1 MCLFIIKYAPE
12 KTVGKV
18 SMNKGRVKYRS
29 DNHGLTLIELIVT
42 IGIIGIFIGVVSTF
56 LSTTSNTYRGTSNN
70 SKVQM
75 ETQETFDKLE
85 DVIINANRNLA
96 YGTSSGQI
104 GDDINGK
111 DGACSTVSKIFMVS
125 SGEDSDVVNLSEED
139 DDMPAVNSEDTVMT
153 ATAENGSS
161 FGSESGENVADKAAT
176 SNSKAD
182 DETVRDYFIW
192 DQPSGEVRYI
202 HSEKVNGQWQNYN
215 EDPNGDI
222 LATGVMDF
230 RADISKAVS
239 DKIVRF
245 QLRTKSG
252 TKTIETLHSVSLR
265 NDLGVSSQIDSPFV
279 NPTGAPK
286 PSVKPTDTPVP
297 TEPPKPTGLTLNKST
312 VLLAAGTNL
321 NMSNMEISG
330 TVNYN
335 DGTTSSAGSLTWT
348 IDSNCT
354 YATLNGGV
362 IHIQENAGTA
372 SSGTV
377 TLTATDT
384 EHNNVSAQMTVYIA
398 RLDFSAPANNSSY
411 TVGQEK
417 QLQYTYLEGGKAPS
431 DAQSIANVMIESKP
445 QNAGEYKSGE
455 KFVQNDIGS
464 WKMNATV
471 DVSKR
476 SGYDFAYGSLTASTM
491 FTVIG
496 GWNNDIIINQNTAI
510 GTIIAGRT
518 YQCAP
523 TVNWGFNFAP
533 QVDGFWENSII
544 EWSVKDPEKNP
555 GVSMQNGNITSQG
568 KEAALTVG
576 SEVKKG
582 FTICAKYIKYTDA
595 SKTKVVTSISAEKQV
610 NVANG
615 IEITPESGTAY
626 AYEPNDPLY
635 SSEEFLFDVELN
647 IYDINGTKSQ
657 IKVSG
662 QDGTKLHWYNL
673 GSGTIGEG
681 ANGNWRY
688 YASVYNV
695 GSTLPIKASLEII
708 PNIFDP
714 KSNFGFEDSV
724 NVTVAEPLYT
734 AKIIPEGDETIG
746 AGTSKDL
753 YLQLVDK
760 NNNLIDREVTWSVN
774 NDSNKSNL
782 LSATT
787 SRTGEDSKIT
797 FTPKA
802 PGTYVISATYPAITN
817 KPHTVT
823 KKITVGKPE
832 VHASINGPDTVLKNS
847 SENYWLDVKVG
858 EEKRTDLNITWKW
871 KHSSSWSDP
880 LGQSSSSESSPVSV
894 NFNTNDSTYEL
905 VAEFTLYGETYAVSK
920 NITIRKP
927 NVELQIHGN
936 SQVSKLSQEHY
947 WLSAQVEGEL
957 QTNLDVYWKWEHNQ
971 QWIENVGTSKSLES
985 SLVTVNF
992 GTDNTYRLR
1001 AEVTVCG
1008 DVYYTTLDITLQDPQ
1023 SQIELRDENNQTE
1036 SAIYVDQTVN
1046 LTANIK
1052 VNGKDYSV
1060 DDYRWDW
1067 KCFSQSDNLQQWNVL
1082 NVQGNKAIF
1091 NPSGSTDVKK
1101 GGIFIITVS
1110 CKLYNNDTV
1119 IRQASYRVTVKPF
1132 DAEIYAVNNKV
1143 SLFPGESTQL
1153 YLVLRS
1159 NSGIVDAQGSWSV
1172 ENNALNLQTRYQ
1184 NSTYSNGNI
1193 VPITVTANSN
1203 ITKVENIIVTMEY
1216 WDKRWGTS
1224 GRQEINITITP
1235 LTLTLTSSA
1244 DQIYY
1249 GNNPV
1254 NISADIVDAQND
1266 QHITNAD
1273 GYSIEWSL
1281 NPALNEFYEL
1291 DTTAG
1296 ANVQLTMK
1304 KAPDKSIPVTV
1315 TAVAK
1320 KSENI
1325 VCTASKIIT
1334 VNPKTTIEKAYNCPA
1349 DLEQKLE
1356 FNSEHQNKEIQS
1368 IKTSYM
1374 TSTGNEPIECKQD
1387 DLKILTF
1394 DSENMKVQ
1402 MNSSAENF
1410 ASYKYV
1416 KISADLGDVLY
1427 NFYIYPV
1434 QNNVY
1439 DYEVGKGSADATAYA
1454 PTDIESIRKLCVLKS
1469 NDKDEPI
1476 GYTYTYSTN
1485 GKLNDSN
1492 RCELRF
1498 SVYSKTGVGYFDG
1511 NYVDSSANKWF
1522 MRRRVNKE
1530 WVYYRLEGNKWY
1542 YFHNGDDTKDLML
1555 KAQRTRFYWNL
1566 SNGTHLFDSN
1576 GKEIGETSNTFFW
1589 KKWN

>member
-1 MCLFIIKYAPE
+1 
-12 KTVGKV
+12 
-18 SMNKGRVKYRS
+18 MNKGRVKYRS
-29 DNHGLTLIELIVT
+29 DNHGLTLVELIVT
-42 IGIIGIFIGVVSTF
+42 IGIIGIFVGVVSIF
-56 LSTTSNTYRGTSNN
+56 LSTTSNTYRGTSSN

-139 DDMPAVNSEDTVMT
+139 DDIPAVNSDDTVMT

-161 FGSESGENVADKAAT
+161 FGSESGENVADKAVT
-176 SNSKAD
+176 SNSKTD

-230 RADISKAVS
+230 RADISKAVT

-297 TEPPKPTGLTLNKST
+297 TEPPMPTGLTLNKST
-312 VLLAAGTNL
+312 VLLAAGTSL
-321 NMSNMEISG
+321 NVSDMKISG
-330 TVNYN
+330 TVNYD
-335 DGTTSSAGSLTWT
+335 DGTTSPVGNLTWT

-411 TVGQEK
+411 TVGQDK
-417 QLQYTYLEGGKAPS
+417 SLQYTYMEGGRTPS
-431 DAQSIANVMIESKP
+431 DSQSIANVMIESKP

-476 SGYDFAYGSLTASTM
+476 SGYDFTYGSLTASTM

-533 QVDGFWENSII
+533 QVDGFWENSVI
-544 EWSVKDPEKNP
+544 EWSVKDPENNP

-568 KEAALTVG
+568 KEATLTVG

-582 FTICAKYIKYTDA
+582 FTICANYIKYTDA
-595 SKTKVVTSISAEKQV
+595 SKTKIVTSISAEKQV

-635 SSEEFLFDVELN
+635 SSDEFLFDVELN
-647 IYDINGTKSQ
+647 VYDANGTKSQ
-657 IKVSG
+657 IKISS
-662 QDGTKLHWYNL
+662 QEETKLHWDNL
-673 GSGTIGEG
+673 GSGTIGES

-688 YASVYNV
+688 YASIHNV

-774 NDSNKSNL
+774 NDSNKLNL
-782 LSATT
+782 LSAPT
-787 SRTGEDSKIT
+787 SKTGEDSKIT
-797 FTPKA
+797 FTPNA

-817 KPHTVT
+817 KAHTVT
-823 KKITVGKPE
+823 KKITVGKP
-832 VHASINGPDTVLKNS
+832 
-847 SENYWLDVKVG
+847 
-858 EEKRTDLNITWKW
+858 
-871 KHSSSWSDP
+871 
-880 LGQSSSSESSPVSV
+880 
-894 NFNTNDSTYEL
+894 
-905 VAEFTLYGETYAVSK
+905 
-920 NITIRKP
+920 
-927 NVELQIHGN
+927 NVELQIHGKN
-936 SQVSKLSQEHY
+936 QVRKLSQEHY

-957 QTNLDVYWKWEHNQ
+957 QTNLDVRWKWEHDQ
-971 QWIENVGTSKSLES
+971 QGITDVGTSKSLES

-1001 AEVTVCG
+1001 AEVTVYG

-1036 SAIYVDQTVN
+1036 SEIYVDQTVN
-1046 LTANIK
+1046 LTASLI
-1052 VNGKDYSV
+1052 VDGKNDYPL
-1060 DDYRWDW
+1060 DNNKWNW
-1067 KCFSQSDNLQQWNVL
+1067 KCVRESDNLQQWNVL

-1091 NPSGSTDVKK
+1091 NPSGSTDIKK

-1110 CKLYNNDTV
+1110 CKLYDNDTV

-1159 NSGIVDAQGSWSV
+1159 DSGIVDAQGNWKV
-1172 ENNALNLQTRYQ
+1172 ENNALNIQTTYQ
-1184 NSTYSNGNI
+1184 NSTYSNGSI
-1193 VPITVTANSN
+1193 VPITVTANPN
-1203 ITKVENIIVTMEY
+1203 ITKVENVVVTMEY
-1216 WDKRWGTS
+1216 WDKRYWTS
-1224 GRQEINITITP
+1224 GRQKINITITP
-1235 LTLTLTSSA
+1235 LTLTLTSSV

-1296 ANVQLTMK
+1296 ENVQLMMK

-1349 DLEQKLE
+1349 GLEQKLE

-1368 IKTSYM
+1368 IKTSYL

-1394 DSENMKVQ
+1394 DSRNMKVQ

-1416 KISADLGDVLY
+1416 KISVDLGDVLY
-1427 NFYIYPV
+1427 NFYIYPL
-1434 QNNVY
+1434 QYNVY

-1454 PTDIESIRKLCVLKS
+1454 PTDIESIRKLCVLNS

-1542 YFHNGDDTKDLML
+1542 CFHNGDDTKDLML

-1566 SNGTHLFDSN
+1566 SNDTHLFDSN

>member
-1 MCLFIIKYAPE
+1 
-12 KTVGKV
+12 
-18 SMNKGRVKYRS
+18 MNKGRVKYRS
-29 DNHGLTLIELIVT
+29 DNHGLTLVELIVT
-42 IGIIGIFIGVVSTF
+42 IGIIGIFVGVVSIF
-56 LSTTSNTYRGTSNN
+56 LSTTSNTYRGTSSN

-96 YGTSSGQI
+96 YGTSSGLI

-111 DGACSTVSKIFMVS
+111 GGACSTVSKIFMVS

-139 DDMPAVNSEDTVMT
+139 DDIPAVNSDDTVMT

-161 FGSESGENVADKAAT
+161 FGSESGENVADKAVT
-176 SNSKAD
+176 SNSKTD

-230 RADISKAVS
+230 RADISKAVT

-297 TEPPKPTGLTLNKST
+297 TKPPMPTGLTLNKST
-312 VLLAAGTNL
+312 VLLAAGTSL
-321 NMSNMEISG
+321 NVSDMEISG
-330 TVNYN
+330 TVNYD
-335 DGTTSSAGSLTWT
+335 DGTTSPVGNLTWT

-354 YATLNGGV
+354 YATLNGGT
-362 IHIQENAGTA
+362 INILENAGTA

-411 TVGQEK
+411 TVGQDK
-417 QLQYTYLEGGKAPS
+417 PLQYTYMEGGRTPS
-431 DAQSIANVMIESKP
+431 DSQSIANVMTESKP

-471 DVSKR
+471 DVSNR

-533 QVDGFWENSII
+533 QVDRFWENSVI
-544 EWSVKDPEKNP
+544 EWSVKDPENNP

-568 KEAALTVG
+568 KEATLTVG

-582 FTICAKYIKYTDA
+582 FTICANYIKYTDA
-595 SKTKVVTSISAEKQV
+595 SKTKIVTSISAEKQV

-615 IEITPESGTAY
+615 IKITPESGTAY

-635 SSEEFLFDVELN
+635 SSDEFLFDVELN
-647 IYDINGTKSQ
+647 VYDANGTKSQ
-657 IKVSG
+657 IKISS
-662 QDGTKLHWYNL
+662 QEGTKLHWDNL
-673 GSGTIGEG
+673 GSGTIGES

-688 YASVYNV
+688 YASIHNV

-753 YLQLVDK
+753 YLRLVDK
-760 NNNLIDREVTWSVN
+760 NNNPIDREVTWSVN

-797 FTPKA
+797 FTPNA

-817 KPHTVT
+817 KAHTVT

-847 SENYWLDVKVG
+847 SENYWLDVNVG
-858 EEKRTDLNITWKW
+858 EEKRTDLNVTWKW
-871 KHSSSWSDP
+871 KHNSSWIDI
-880 LGQSSSSESSPVSV
+880 LNQSSSSESSPVRV
-894 NFNTNDSTYEL
+894 TFNTNDSTYEL

-927 NVELQIHGN
+927 NVELQIHGKN
-936 SQVSKLSQEHY
+936 QVSKLSQEHY

-957 QTNLDVYWKWEHNQ
+957 QTNLDVRWKWEHNQ
-971 QWIENVGTSKSLES
+971 QWTTDVGASKSLES
-985 SLVTVNF
+985 SLVTVDF

-1023 SQIELRDENNQTE
+1023 SQIELRDEKNQTE
-1036 SAIYVDQTVN
+1036 STIYVDQAVN
-1046 LTANIK
+1046 LTASIK

-1060 DDYRWDW
+1060 DDYRWGW
-1067 KCFSQSDNLQQWNVL
+1067 KCFSQSDNTEQQNVIEGHGNTATFHPMWNE
-1082 NVQGNKAIF
+1082 
-1091 NPSGSTDVKK
+1091 TVKK
-1101 GGIFIITVS
+1101 GGVFIITVS
-1110 CKLYNNDTV
+1110 CKLYDNDTM

-1159 NSGIVDAQGSWSV
+1159 NSGIVDARGNWSV
-1172 ENNALNLQTRYQ
+1172 KNNALNLQTTYQ
-1184 NSTYSNGNI
+1184 DSIYSNGNI

-1203 ITKVENIIVTMEY
+1203 ITKVENVIVTMEY
-1216 WDKRWGTS
+1216 WDNRWGIS

-1235 LTLTLTSSA
+1235 LTLTLTSSV

-1281 NPALNEFYEL
+1281 NPVLNEFYEL
-1291 DTTAG
+1291 DTTVG
-1296 ANVQLTMK
+1296 ENVQLTVK

-1349 DLEQKLE
+1349 GLEQKLE
-1356 FNSEHQNKEIQS
+1356 FNSEHQKKEIQN
-1368 IKTSYM
+1368 IKTSYL

-1410 ASYKYV
+1410 ASYKYA

-1454 PTDIESIRKLCVLKS
+1454 PTDIESIRKLCVLNS

-1542 YFHNGDDTKDLML
+1542 CFHNGDDTKDLML

-1566 SNGTHLFDSN
+1566 SNDTHLFDSN
-1576 GKEIGETSNTFFW
+1576 KNEIGEISNTFFW

>member
-1 MCLFIIKYAPE
+1 M
-12 KTVGKV
+12 
-18 SMNKGRVKYRS
+18 R
-29 DNHGLTLIELIVT
+29 NHSRKHRLNNSGLTLIELIVA
-42 IGIIGIFIGVVSTF
+42 IAIIAIFSGVVLTYI
-56 LSTTSNTYRGTSNN
+56 TSSSNFYRNTSSN

-85 DVIINANRNLA
+85 DMIINANRNLA
-96 YGTSSGQI
+96 YGTLDGLPI
-104 GDDINGK
+104 ENDIKKNNH
-111 DGACSTVSKIFMVS
+111 SPSNSSKIFMVS
-125 SGEDSDVVNLSEED
+125 SGADSEE
-139 DDMPAVNSEDTVMT
+139 SEPSPEDEPDARTNQT
-153 ATAENGSS
+153 ER
-161 FGSESGENVADKAAT
+161 E
-176 SNSKAD
+176 
-182 DETVRDYFIW
+182 DETDRQYIIW
-192 DQPSGEVRYI
+192 NYTTREIRYI
-202 HSEKVNGQWQNYN
+202 HSEKQNNNWVNKSGG
-215 EDPNGDI
+215 EI
-222 LATGVMDF
+222 LATGVIDF

-239 DKIVRF
+239 NKIVNF
-245 QLRTKSG
+245 QLTTEKG
-252 TKTIETLHSVSLR
+252 TKKVQTSHSVSLR
-265 NDLGVSSQIDSPFV
+265 NELGVTEEIDDPFV
-279 NPTGAPK
+279 NPTVPPQSGTNTPK
-286 PSVKPTDTPVP
+286 PEPPSSAPVP
-297 TEPPKPTGLTLNKST
+297 NRLLLDKST
-312 VLLAAGTNL
+312 ALIAAGTNDVDL
-321 NMSNMEISG
+321 GITA
-330 TVNYN
+330 TVSYD
-335 DGTTSSAGSLTWT
+335 DGTTSPAGTLQWSVSDSSCASITDQGRLF
-348 IDSNCT
+348 IDP
-354 YATLNGGV
+354 A
-362 IHIQENAGTA
+362 AGTA
-372 SSGTV
+372 DKGMITVTVTDTAHDNVSGT
-377 TLTATDT
+377 L
-384 EHNNVSAQMTVYIA
+384 TVYIA
-398 RLDFSAPANNSSY
+398 RLDFTAPANNDSY
-411 TVGQEK
+411 TVGQDK
-417 QLQYTYLEGGKAPS
+417 PLQYTYLEGGRTPS
-431 DAQSIANVMIESKP
+431 DAQSIANITIESKP

-455 KFVQNDIGS
+455 KFVQNDIGA

-476 SGYDFAYGSLTASTM
+476 LGYDFTYGSLTASTM

-533 QVDGFWENSII
+533 QVDRFWENSVI
-544 EWSVKDPEKNP
+544 EWSVKDPENNP

-568 KEAALTVG
+568 KEATLTVD
-576 SEVKKG
+576 SEMKKG
-582 FTICAKYIKYTDA
+582 FTICANYIKYTDA
-595 SKTKVVTSISAEKQV
+595 SKTTIVTSIFAEKQV

-647 IYDINGTKSQ
+647 VYDANGTKSQ

-673 GSGTIGEG
+673 ESGTIGEG

-688 YASVYNV
+688 YASVYNA

-714 KSNFGFEDSV
+714 NSNFGFEDSV

-760 NNNLIDREVTWSVN
+760 NNNLIDRKVTWSVN

-782 LSATT
+782 LSTTT

-797 FTPKA
+797 FTPNA

-817 KPHTVT
+817 KPHTVK

-847 SENYWLDVKVG
+847 SENYWLDVNVG

-871 KHSSSWSDP
+871 KHNSSWIDI
-880 LGQSSSSESSPVSV
+880 LDQSGSSESSPVRV
-894 NFNTNDSTYEL
+894 TFNTNDSTYEL
-905 VAEFTLYGETYAVSK
+905 VAEFTLYGEIYAVSK

-936 SQVSKLSQEHY
+936 NQVSKLSQEHY
-947 WLSAQVEGEL
+947 WLSAQVEGEF
-957 QTNLDVYWKWEHNQ
+957 QTNLDVHWKWEHNQ
-971 QWIENVGTSKSLES
+971 QWITDVGTSKSLES
-985 SLVTVNF
+985 SLVTVDF

-1046 LTANIK
+1046 LTASLI
-1052 VNGKDYSV
+1052 VDGKNDYPL
-1060 DDYRWDW
+1060 DNNKWNW
-1067 KCFSQSDNLQQWNVL
+1067 KCVRESDNLQQWNVL

-1091 NPSGSTDVKK
+1091 NPSGSTDIKK

-1110 CKLYNNDTV
+1110 CKLYDNDTV
-1119 IRQASYRVTVKPF
+1119 TRQASYRVTVKPF

-1159 NSGIVDAQGSWSV
+1159 DSGIVDAQGSWSV
-1172 ENNALNLQTRYQ
+1172 KNNALNLQTTYQ

-1203 ITKVENIIVTMEY
+1203 ITKVENVIVTMEY

-1296 ANVQLTMK
+1296 ANVQLMMK

-1325 VCTASKIIT
+1325 VCTVSKIIT

-1349 DLEQKLE
+1349 GLEQELE
-1356 FNSEHQNKEIQS
+1356 FNSEHQDKEIKS

-1394 DSENMKVQ
+1394 DSKNMKVQ

-1439 DYEVGKGSADATAYA
+1439 DYELNQGSGTAIAYV
-1454 PTDIESIRKLCVLKS
+1454 PTDIDSIRKLCSLD
-1469 NDKDEPI
+1469 ND
-1476 GYTYTYSTN
+1476 GYTYMYARTDKKDKN
-1485 GKLNDSN
+1485 F
-1492 RCELRF
+1492 ELRF
-1498 SVYSKTGVGYFDG
+1498 SVYSKTGIGSFNG
-1511 NYVDSSANKWF
+1511 NYIDSSANKWF
-1522 MRRRVNKE
+1522 MRCQDNTNE
-1530 WVYYRLEGNKWY
+1530 WVFYRLEGNRWY
-1542 YFHNGDDTKDLML
+1542 RFHNGDRNEQDLKK
-1555 KAQRTRFYWNL
+1555 KAKITRFYWTLN
-1566 SNGTHLFDSN
+1566 NKTHLFDDKGN
-1576 GKEIGETSNTFFW
+1576 ETTEVLNSYFW
-1589 KKWN
+1589 KKWK

>member
-1 MCLFIIKYAPE
+1 
-12 KTVGKV
+12 
-18 SMNKGRVKYRS
+18 MNKGRVKYRS
-29 DNHGLTLIELIVT
+29 DNHGLTLVELIVT
-42 IGIIGIFIGVVSTF
+42 IGIIGIFVGVVSIF
-56 LSTTSNTYRGTSNN
+56 LSTTSNTYRGTSSN

-96 YGTSSGQI
+96 YGTSSGLI

-111 DGACSTVSKIFMVS
+111 GGACSTVSKIFMVS

-139 DDMPAVNSEDTVMT
+139 DDIPAVNSDDTVMT

-161 FGSESGENVADKAAT
+161 FGSESGENVADKAVT
-176 SNSKAD
+176 SNSKTD

-230 RADISKAVS
+230 RADISKAVT

-297 TEPPKPTGLTLNKST
+297 TKPPMPTGLTLNKST
-312 VLLAAGTNL
+312 VLLAAGTSL
-321 NMSNMEISG
+321 NVSDMKISG
-330 TVNYN
+330 TVNYD
-335 DGTTSSAGSLTWT
+335 DGTTSPVGNLTWT

-354 YATLNGGV
+354 YATLNGGT

-411 TVGQEK
+411 TVGQDK
-417 QLQYTYLEGGKAPS
+417 PLQYTYMEGGRTPS
-431 DAQSIANVMIESKP
+431 DSQSIANVMTESKP

-471 DVSKR
+471 DVSNR

-533 QVDGFWENSII
+533 QVDRFWENSVI
-544 EWSVKDPEKNP
+544 EWSVKDPENNP

-568 KEAALTVG
+568 KEATLTVG
-576 SEVKKG
+576 SEVKKD
-582 FTICAKYIKYTDA
+582 FTICANYIKYTDA
-595 SKTKVVTSISAEKQV
+595 SKTKIVTSISAEKQV

-615 IEITPESGTAY
+615 IKITPESGTAY

-635 SSEEFLFDVELN
+635 SSDEFLFDVELN
-647 IYDINGTKSQ
+647 VYDANGTKSQ
-657 IKVSG
+657 IKISS
-662 QDGTKLHWYNL
+662 QEGTKLHWDNL
-673 GSGTIGEG
+673 GSGTIGES

-688 YASVYNV
+688 YASIHNV

-753 YLQLVDK
+753 YLRLVDK
-760 NNNLIDREVTWSVN
+760 NNNPIDREVTWSVN

-797 FTPKA
+797 FTPNA

-817 KPHTVT
+817 KAHTVT

-847 SENYWLDVKVG
+847 SENYWLDVNVG
-858 EEKRTDLNITWKW
+858 EEKRTDLNVTWKW
-871 KHSSSWSDP
+871 KHNSSWIDI
-880 LGQSSSSESSPVSV
+880 LNQSSSSESSPVRV
-894 NFNTNDSTYEL
+894 TFNTNDSTYEL

-927 NVELQIHGN
+927 NVELQIHGKN
-936 SQVSKLSQEHY
+936 QVSKLSQEHY

-957 QTNLDVYWKWEHNQ
+957 QTNLDVRWKWEHNQ
-971 QWIENVGTSKSLES
+971 QWTTDVGASKSLES
-985 SLVTVNF
+985 SLVTVDF

-1036 SAIYVDQTVN
+1036 SSIYVDQTVN

-1091 NPSGSTDVKK
+1091 NPSGSTGVKK

-1349 DLEQKLE
+1349 GLEQKLE
-1356 FNSEHQNKEIQS
+1356 FNSEHQKKEIQN
-1368 IKTSYM
+1368 IKTSYL

-1410 ASYKYV
+1410 ASYKYA

-1434 QNNVY
+1434 QYNVY

-1454 PTDIESIRKLCVLKS
+1454 PTDIESIRKLCVLNS

-1542 YFHNGDDTKDLML
+1542 CFHNGDDTKDLML

-1566 SNGTHLFDSN
+1566 SNDTHLFDSN
-1576 GKEIGETSNTFFW
+1576 KNEIGEISNTFFW

>member
-1 MCLFIIKYAPE
+1 
-12 KTVGKV
+12 
-18 SMNKGRVKYRS
+18 MNKGRVKYRS

-192 DQPSGEVRYI
+192 DQSSGEVRYI

-215 EDPNGDI
+215 EDPNGDL

-230 RADISKAVS
+230 RADISKAVT

-312 VLLAAGTNL
+312 VLLAAGTSL
-321 NMSNMEISG
+321 NMSNMKISG
-330 TVNYN
+330 TVNYD
-335 DGTTSSAGSLTWT
+335 DGKTSTAGNLSWT

-362 IHIQENAGTA
+362 IYIQENAGTA

-398 RLDFSAPANNSSY
+398 RLDFSTPANNSSY

-544 EWSVKDPEKNP
+544 EWSVKDPENNP

-582 FTICAKYIKYTDA
+582 FTICANYIKYTDS
-595 SKTKVVTSISAEKQV
+595 SKTMVMTSISAEKQV

-635 SSEEFLFDVELN
+635 SSDEFLLDVELN
-647 IYDINGTKSQ
+647 VYDANGTKSQ
-657 IKVSG
+657 IKVSS

-695 GSTLPIKASLEII
+695 GSMLPIKASLEII

-714 KSNFGFEDSV
+714 NSNFGFEDYV

-760 NNNLIDREVTWSVN
+760 NNNLIDRKVTWSVN

-797 FTPKA
+797 FTPNA

-823 KKITVGKPE
+823 KKITVGKP
-832 VHASINGPDTVLKNS
+832 
-847 SENYWLDVKVG
+847 
-858 EEKRTDLNITWKW
+858 
-871 KHSSSWSDP
+871 
-880 LGQSSSSESSPVSV
+880 
-894 NFNTNDSTYEL
+894 
-905 VAEFTLYGETYAVSK
+905 
-920 NITIRKP
+920 

-936 SQVSKLSQEHY
+936 NQVSKLSQEHY

-957 QTNLDVYWKWEHNQ
+957 QTNLDVHWKWEHNQ
-971 QWIENVGTSKSLES
+971 QWITDVGTSKSLKS
-985 SLVTVNF
+985 SLVTVDF

-1036 SAIYVDQTVN
+1036 STIYVDQTVN

-1060 DDYRWDW
+1060 DNYRWSW
-1067 KCFSQSDNLQQWNVL
+1067 KCFSQSDNTEQQNVIEGHGNTATFHPMWNE
-1082 NVQGNKAIF
+1082 
-1091 NPSGSTDVKK
+1091 TVKK
-1101 GGIFIITVS
+1101 GGVFIITVS
-1110 CKLYNNDTV
+1110 CKLYDSDTV
-1119 IRQASYRVTVKPF
+1119 TRQASYRVTVKPF

-1159 NSGIVDAQGSWSV
+1159 DSGIVDAQGNWSV
-1172 ENNALNLQTRYQ
+1172 KNNALNLQTTHQ
-1184 NSTYSNGNI
+1184 NSIYSNGNI

-1203 ITKVENIIVTMEY
+1203 ITKVENVIVTMEY
-1216 WDKRWGTS
+1216 WDNRWGIP

-1235 LTLTLTSSA
+1235 LTLTLTSSV

-1273 GYSIEWSL
+1273 GYSIAWSL

-1296 ANVQLTMK
+1296 ANVQLMMK

-1315 TAVAK
+1315 TAIAK

-1334 VNPKTTIEKAYNCPA
+1334 VNPKTTIEKAYNCPV

-1368 IKTSYM
+1368 IKTSYL
-1374 TSTGNEPIECKQD
+1374 TSTGNEPVECKQD

-1394 DSENMKVQ
+1394 DSENMKVK

-1410 ASYKYV
+1410 ASYKYA
-1416 KISADLGDVLY
+1416 KISVDLGDVLY

-1439 DYEVGKGSADATAYA
+1439 DYELNQGSGTAIAYV
-1454 PTDIESIRKLCVLKS
+1454 PTDIDSIRKLCSLD
-1469 NDKDEPI
+1469 ND
-1476 GYTYTYSTN
+1476 GYTYMYARTDKKN
-1485 GKLNDSN
+1485 KNF
-1492 RCELRF
+1492 ELRF
-1498 SVYSKTGVGYFDG
+1498 SVYSKTGIGSFNG
-1511 NYVDSSANKWF
+1511 NYIDSSANKWF
-1522 MRRRVNKE
+1522 MRCQDDTNE
-1530 WVYYRLEGNKWY
+1530 WIYYRLEGDKWY
-1542 YFHNGDDTKDLML
+1542 CFHNGDRN
-1555 KAQRTRFYWNL
+1555 AQGVEKTRITRFYWDLKDKTHLYDDNG
-1566 SNGTHLFDSN
+1566 NGT
-1576 GKEIGETSNTFFW
+1576 KEEVENTYFG

>member
-1 MCLFIIKYAPE
+1 
-12 KTVGKV
+12 
-18 SMNKGRVKYRS
+18 MNKGRVKYRS

-192 DQPSGEVRYI
+192 DQSSGEVRYI

-215 EDPNGDI
+215 EDPNGDL

-230 RADISKAVS
+230 RADISKAVT

-312 VLLAAGTNL
+312 VLLAAGTSL
-321 NMSNMEISG
+321 NMSNMKISG
-330 TVNYN
+330 TVNYD
-335 DGTTSSAGSLTWT
+335 DGTTSTAGNLSWT

-362 IHIQENAGTA
+362 IYIQENAGTA

-398 RLDFSAPANNSSY
+398 RLDFSTPANNSSY

-544 EWSVKDPEKNP
+544 EWSVKDPENNP

-582 FTICAKYIKYTDA
+582 FTICANYIKYTDS
-595 SKTKVVTSISAEKQV
+595 SKTMVMTSISAEKQV

-635 SSEEFLFDVELN
+635 SSDEFLLDVELN
-647 IYDINGTKSQ
+647 VYDANGTKSQ
-657 IKVSG
+657 IKVSS
-662 QDGTKLHWYNL
+662 QDGTNGTKLHWNNL
-673 GSGTIGEG
+673 EAGTIGEC

-688 YASVYNV
+688 YASVHNV

-714 KSNFGFEDSV
+714 NSNFGFEDFV
-724 NVTVAEPLYT
+724 NVTVAEPPYI

-746 AGTSKDL
+746 AETSKDL
-753 YLQLVDK
+753 YLQLVDM
-760 NNNLIDREVTWSVN
+760 NNNHIDREVTWSVN

-787 SRTGEDSKIT
+787 SRTGENSKIT
-797 FTPKA
+797 FTPNA
-802 PGTYVISATYPAITN
+802 PGTYVISATYSAITN
-817 KPHTVT
+817 KAHTVT
-823 KKITVGKPE
+823 KTITVG
-832 VHASINGPDTVLKNS
+832 
-847 SENYWLDVKVG
+847 
-858 EEKRTDLNITWKW
+858 
-871 KHSSSWSDP
+871 
-880 LGQSSSSESSPVSV
+880 
-894 NFNTNDSTYEL
+894 
-905 VAEFTLYGETYAVSK
+905 
-920 NITIRKP
+920 KP
-927 NVELQIHGN
+927 NVELQIHGKN
-936 SQVSKLSQEHY
+936 QVSKLSQEHY
-947 WLSAQVEGEL
+947 WLSAQVEGES
-957 QTNLDVYWKWEHNQ
+957 QTNLDVHWKWEHNQ
-971 QWIENVGTSKSLES
+971 QWITDVGTSKSLES
-985 SLVTVNF
+985 SLVTVDF
-992 GTDNTYRLR
+992 KTDNTYRLR

-1036 SAIYVDQTVN
+1036 STIYVDQTVN

-1060 DDYRWDW
+1060 DNYRWSW
-1067 KCFSQSDNLQQWNVL
+1067 KCFSQSDNTEQQNVIEGHGNTATFHPMWNE
-1082 NVQGNKAIF
+1082 
-1091 NPSGSTDVKK
+1091 TVKK
-1101 GGIFIITVS
+1101 GGVFIITVS
-1110 CKLYNNDTV
+1110 CKLYDSDTV
-1119 IRQASYRVTVKPF
+1119 TRQASYRVTVKPF

-1159 NSGIVDAQGSWSV
+1159 DSGIVDAQGNWSV
-1172 ENNALNLQTRYQ
+1172 KNNALNLQTTHQ
-1184 NSTYSNGNI
+1184 DSTYSNGNI

-1203 ITKVENIIVTMEY
+1203 ITKVENVIVTMEY
-1216 WDKRWGTS
+1216 WDKRWGIP

-1374 TSTGNEPIECKQD
+1374 TSTGNEPVECKQD

-1410 ASYKYV
+1410 ASYKYA
-1416 KISADLGDVLY
+1416 KISVDLGDVLY

-1434 QNNVY
+1434 QYNVY

-1454 PTDIESIRKLCVLKS
+1454 PTDIESIRKLCVLNS

>member
-1 MCLFIIKYAPE
+1 
-12 KTVGKV
+12 
-18 SMNKGRVKYRS
+18 
-29 DNHGLTLIELIVT
+29 
-42 IGIIGIFIGVVSTF
+42 
-56 LSTTSNTYRGTSNN
+56 
-70 SKVQM
+70 M

-192 DQPSGEVRYI
+192 DQSSGEVRYI

-215 EDPNGDI
+215 EDPNGDL

-230 RADISKAVS
+230 RADISKAVT

-312 VLLAAGTNL
+312 VLLAAGTSL
-321 NMSNMEISG
+321 NMSNMKISG
-330 TVNYN
+330 TVNYD
-335 DGTTSSAGSLTWT
+335 DGKTSTAGNLSWT

-362 IHIQENAGTA
+362 IYIQENAGTA

-398 RLDFSAPANNSSY
+398 RLDFSTPANNSSY

-544 EWSVKDPEKNP
+544 EWSVKDPENNP
-555 GVSMQNGNITSQG
+555 SVSMQNGNITSQG

-582 FTICAKYIKYTDA
+582 FTICANYIKYTDS
-595 SKTKVVTSISAEKQV
+595 SKTMVMTSISAEKQV

-635 SSEEFLFDVELN
+635 SSDEFLLDVELN
-647 IYDINGTKSQ
+647 VYDANGTKSQ
-657 IKVSG
+657 IKVSS

-695 GSTLPIKASLEII
+695 GSMLPIKASLEII

-714 KSNFGFEDSV
+714 NSNFGFEDYV

-760 NNNLIDREVTWSVN
+760 NNNLIDCKVTWSVN

-797 FTPKA
+797 FTPNA

-823 KKITVGKPE
+823 KKITVGKP
-832 VHASINGPDTVLKNS
+832 
-847 SENYWLDVKVG
+847 
-858 EEKRTDLNITWKW
+858 
-871 KHSSSWSDP
+871 
-880 LGQSSSSESSPVSV
+880 
-894 NFNTNDSTYEL
+894 
-905 VAEFTLYGETYAVSK
+905 
-920 NITIRKP
+920 

-936 SQVSKLSQEHY
+936 NQVSKLSQEHY

-957 QTNLDVYWKWEHNQ
+957 QTNLDVHWKWEHNQ
-971 QWIENVGTSKSLES
+971 QWITDVGTSKSLKS
-985 SLVTVNF
+985 SLVTVDF

-1036 SAIYVDQTVN
+1036 STIYVDQTVN

-1060 DDYRWDW
+1060 DNYRWSW
-1067 KCFSQSDNLQQWNVL
+1067 KCFSQSDNTEQQNVIEGHGNTATFHPMWNE
-1082 NVQGNKAIF
+1082 
-1091 NPSGSTDVKK
+1091 TVKK
-1101 GGIFIITVS
+1101 GGVFIITVS
-1110 CKLYNNDTV
+1110 CKLYDSDTV
-1119 IRQASYRVTVKPF
+1119 TRQASYRVTVKPF

-1159 NSGIVDAQGSWSV
+1159 DSGIVDAQGNWSV
-1172 ENNALNLQTRYQ
+1172 KNNALNLQTTHQ
-1184 NSTYSNGNI
+1184 NSIYSNGNI

-1203 ITKVENIIVTMEY
+1203 ITKVENVIVTMEY
-1216 WDKRWGTS
+1216 WDNRWGIP

-1235 LTLTLTSSA
+1235 LTLTLTSSV

-1273 GYSIEWSL
+1273 GYSIAWSL

-1296 ANVQLTMK
+1296 ANVQLMMK

-1315 TAVAK
+1315 TAIAK

-1334 VNPKTTIEKAYNCPA
+1334 VNPKTTIEKAYNCPV

-1368 IKTSYM
+1368 IKTSYL
-1374 TSTGNEPIECKQD
+1374 TSTGNEPVECKQD

-1394 DSENMKVQ
+1394 DSENMKVK

-1410 ASYKYV
+1410 ASYKYA
-1416 KISADLGDVLY
+1416 KISVDLGDVLY

-1439 DYEVGKGSADATAYA
+1439 DYELNQGSGTAIAYV
-1454 PTDIESIRKLCVLKS
+1454 PTDIDSIRKLCSLD
-1469 NDKDEPI
+1469 ND
-1476 GYTYTYSTN
+1476 GYTYMYARTDKKN
-1485 GKLNDSN
+1485 KNF
-1492 RCELRF
+1492 ELRF
-1498 SVYSKTGVGYFDG
+1498 SVYSKTGIGSFNG
-1511 NYVDSSANKWF
+1511 NYIDSSANKWF
-1522 MRRRVNKE
+1522 MRCQDDTNE
-1530 WVYYRLEGNKWY
+1530 WIYYRLEGDKWY
-1542 YFHNGDDTKDLML
+1542 CFHNGDRN
-1555 KAQRTRFYWNL
+1555 AQGVEKTRITRFYWDLKDKTHLYDDNG
-1566 SNGTHLFDSN
+1566 NGT
-1576 GKEIGETSNTFFW
+1576 KEEVENTYFW

>member
-1 MCLFIIKYAPE
+1 
-12 KTVGKV
+12 
-18 SMNKGRVKYRS
+18 
-29 DNHGLTLIELIVT
+29 
-42 IGIIGIFIGVVSTF
+42 
-56 LSTTSNTYRGTSNN
+56 
-70 SKVQM
+70 M

-192 DQPSGEVRYI
+192 DQSSGEVRYI

-215 EDPNGDI
+215 EDPNGDL

-230 RADISKAVS
+230 RADISKAVT

-312 VLLAAGTNL
+312 VLLAAGTSL
-321 NMSNMEISG
+321 NMSNMKISG
-330 TVNYN
+330 TVNYD
-335 DGTTSSAGSLTWT
+335 DGKTSTAGNLSWT

-362 IHIQENAGTA
+362 IYIQENAGTA

-398 RLDFSAPANNSSY
+398 RLDFSTPANNSSY

-544 EWSVKDPEKNP
+544 EWSVKDPENNP

-582 FTICAKYIKYTDA
+582 FTICANYIKYTDS
-595 SKTKVVTSISAEKQV
+595 SKTMVMTSISAEKQV

-635 SSEEFLFDVELN
+635 SSDEFLLDVELN
-647 IYDINGTKSQ
+647 VYDANGTKSQ
-657 IKVSG
+657 IKVSS

-695 GSTLPIKASLEII
+695 GSMLPIKASLEII

-714 KSNFGFEDSV
+714 NSNFGFEDYV

-760 NNNLIDREVTWSVN
+760 NNNLIDRKVTWSVN

-797 FTPKA
+797 FTPNA

-823 KKITVGKPE
+823 KKITVGKP
-832 VHASINGPDTVLKNS
+832 
-847 SENYWLDVKVG
+847 
-858 EEKRTDLNITWKW
+858 
-871 KHSSSWSDP
+871 
-880 LGQSSSSESSPVSV
+880 
-894 NFNTNDSTYEL
+894 
-905 VAEFTLYGETYAVSK
+905 
-920 NITIRKP
+920 

-936 SQVSKLSQEHY
+936 NQVSKLSQEHY

-957 QTNLDVYWKWEHNQ
+957 QTNLDVHWKWEHNQ
-971 QWIENVGTSKSLES
+971 QWITDVGTSKSLKS
-985 SLVTVNF
+985 SLVTVDF

-1036 SAIYVDQTVN
+1036 STIYVDQTVN

-1060 DDYRWDW
+1060 DNYRWSW
-1067 KCFSQSDNLQQWNVL
+1067 KCFSQSDNTEQQNVIEGHGNTATFHPMWNE
-1082 NVQGNKAIF
+1082 
-1091 NPSGSTDVKK
+1091 TVKK
-1101 GGIFIITVS
+1101 GGVFIITVS
-1110 CKLYNNDTV
+1110 CKLYDSDTV
-1119 IRQASYRVTVKPF
+1119 TRQASYRVTVKPF

-1159 NSGIVDAQGSWSV
+1159 DSGIVDAQGNWSV
-1172 ENNALNLQTRYQ
+1172 KNNALNLQTTHQ
-1184 NSTYSNGNI
+1184 NSIYSNGNI

-1203 ITKVENIIVTMEY
+1203 ITKVENVIVTMEY
-1216 WDKRWGTS
+1216 WDNRWGIP

-1235 LTLTLTSSA
+1235 LTLTLTSSV

-1273 GYSIEWSL
+1273 GYSIAWSL

-1296 ANVQLTMK
+1296 ANVQLMMK

-1315 TAVAK
+1315 TAIAK

-1334 VNPKTTIEKAYNCPA
+1334 VNPKTTIEKAYNCPV

-1368 IKTSYM
+1368 IKTSYL
-1374 TSTGNEPIECKQD
+1374 TSTGNEPVECKQD

-1394 DSENMKVQ
+1394 DSENMKVK

-1410 ASYKYV
+1410 ASYKYA
-1416 KISADLGDVLY
+1416 KISVDLGDVLY

-1439 DYEVGKGSADATAYA
+1439 DYELNQGSGTAIAYV
-1454 PTDIESIRKLCVLKS
+1454 PTDIDSIRKLCSLD
-1469 NDKDEPI
+1469 ND
-1476 GYTYTYSTN
+1476 GYTYMYARTDKKN
-1485 GKLNDSN
+1485 KNF
-1492 RCELRF
+1492 ELRF
-1498 SVYSKTGVGYFDG
+1498 SVYSKTGIGSFNG
-1511 NYVDSSANKWF
+1511 NYIDSSANKWF
-1522 MRRRVNKE
+1522 MRCQDDTNE
-1530 WVYYRLEGNKWY
+1530 WIYYRLEGDKWY
-1542 YFHNGDDTKDLML
+1542 CFHNGDRN
-1555 KAQRTRFYWNL
+1555 AQGVEKTRITRFYWDLKDKTHLYDDNG
-1566 SNGTHLFDSN
+1566 NGT
-1576 GKEIGETSNTFFW
+1576 KEEVENTYFW

>member
-1 MCLFIIKYAPE
+1 
-12 KTVGKV
+12 
-18 SMNKGRVKYRS
+18 MNKGRVKYRS

-192 DQPSGEVRYI
+192 DQSSGEVRYI

-215 EDPNGDI
+215 EDPNGDL

-230 RADISKAVS
+230 RADISKAVT

-312 VLLAAGTNL
+312 VLLAAGTSL
-321 NMSNMEISG
+321 NMSNMKISG
-330 TVNYN
+330 TVNYD
-335 DGTTSSAGSLTWT
+335 DGTTSTAGNLSWT

-362 IHIQENAGTA
+362 IYIQENAGTA

-398 RLDFSAPANNSSY
+398 RLDFSTPANNSSY

-544 EWSVKDPEKNP
+544 EWSVKDPENNP

-568 KEAALTVG
+568 KEAVLTVG

-681 ANGNWRY
+681 ANGDWRY

-753 YLQLVDK
+753 YLRLVDK
-760 NNNLIDREVTWSVN
+760 NNNPIDREVTWSVN

-797 FTPKA
+797 FTPNA

-817 KPHTVT
+817 KAHTVT
-823 KKITVGKPE
+823 KKITVGKP
-832 VHASINGPDTVLKNS
+832 
-847 SENYWLDVKVG
+847 
-858 EEKRTDLNITWKW
+858 
-871 KHSSSWSDP
+871 
-880 LGQSSSSESSPVSV
+880 
-894 NFNTNDSTYEL
+894 
-905 VAEFTLYGETYAVSK
+905 
-920 NITIRKP
+920 

-936 SQVSKLSQEHY
+936 NQVSKLSQEHY

-957 QTNLDVYWKWEHNQ
+957 QTNLDVHWKWEHNQ
-971 QWIENVGTSKSLES
+971 QWITDVGTSKSLES
-985 SLVTVNF
+985 SLVTVDF

-1008 DVYYTTLDITLQDPQ
+1008 DLYYTTLDITLQDPQ
-1023 SQIELRDENNQTE
+1023 SQIELRDEKNQTE
-1036 SAIYVDQTVN
+1036 STIYVDQAVN
-1046 LTANIK
+1046 LTASIK

-1060 DDYRWDW
+1060 DDYRWGW
-1067 KCFSQSDNLQQWNVL
+1067 KCFSQSDNTEQQNVIEGHGNTATFHPMWNE
-1082 NVQGNKAIF
+1082 
-1091 NPSGSTDVKK
+1091 TVKK
-1101 GGIFIITVS
+1101 GGVFIITVS
-1110 CKLYNNDTV
+1110 CKLYDNDTV

-1159 NSGIVDAQGSWSV
+1159 NSGIVDARGNWSV
-1172 ENNALNLQTRYQ
+1172 KNNALNLQTTYQ
-1184 NSTYSNGNI
+1184 DSIYSNGNI

-1203 ITKVENIIVTMEY
+1203 ITKVENVIVTMEY
-1216 WDKRWGTS
+1216 WDNRWGIS

-1235 LTLTLTSSA
+1235 LTLTLTSSV

-1281 NPALNEFYEL
+1281 NPVLNEFYEL
-1291 DTTAG
+1291 DTTVG
-1296 ANVQLTMK
+1296 ENVQLAVK

-1325 VCTASKIIT
+1325 VCRASKIIT

-1349 DLEQKLE
+1349 GLEQKLE
-1356 FNSEHQNKEIQS
+1356 FNSEHQKKEIKN
-1368 IKTSYM
+1368 IKTSYL

-1410 ASYKYV
+1410 ASYKYA
-1416 KISADLGDVLY
+1416 KISVDLGDVLY

-1434 QNNVY
+1434 QYNVY

-1454 PTDIESIRKLCVLKS
+1454 PTDIESIRKLCVLNS

-1542 YFHNGDDTKDLML
+1542 CFHNGDDTKDLML

-1566 SNGTHLFDSN
+1566 SNDTHLFDSN
-1576 GKEIGETSNTFFW
+1576 KNEIGEISNTFFW

>member
-1 MCLFIIKYAPE
+1 
-12 KTVGKV
+12 
-18 SMNKGRVKYRS
+18 MNKGRVKYRS

-192 DQPSGEVRYI
+192 DQSSGEVRYI

-215 EDPNGDI
+215 EDPNGDL

-230 RADISKAVS
+230 RADISKAVT

-312 VLLAAGTNL
+312 VLLAAGTSL
-321 NMSNMEISG
+321 NMSNMKISG
-330 TVNYN
+330 TVNYD
-335 DGTTSSAGSLTWT
+335 DGTTSTVGNLSWT

-362 IHIQENAGTA
+362 IYIQENAGTA

-398 RLDFSAPANNSSY
+398 RLDFSTPANNSSY

-431 DAQSIANVMIESKP
+431 DAQSIANVVIESKP

-544 EWSVKDPEKNP
+544 EWSVKDPENNP

-582 FTICAKYIKYTDA
+582 FTICANYIKYTDS
-595 SKTKVVTSISAEKQV
+595 SKTMVMTSISAEKQV

-635 SSEEFLFDVELN
+635 SSDEFLLDVELN
-647 IYDINGTKSQ
+647 VYDANGTKSQ
-657 IKVSG
+657 IKVSS

-688 YASVYNV
+688 YASVHNV

-714 KSNFGFEDSV
+714 NSNFGFEDSV
-724 NVTVAEPLYT
+724 NVTVAEPPYT

-746 AGTSKDL
+746 AETSKDL
-753 YLQLVDK
+753 YLQLVDM
-760 NNNLIDREVTWSVN
+760 NNNHIDREVTWSVN

-782 LSATT
+782 LSTTT
-787 SRTGEDSKIT
+787 SRTGENSKIT
-797 FTPKA
+797 FTPNA
-802 PGTYVISATYPAITN
+802 PGTYVISATYSAITN
-817 KPHTVT
+817 KAHTVT
-823 KKITVGKPE
+823 KTITVGKPE
-832 VHASINGPDTVLKNS
+832 VHSSINGPDTVLKNS
-847 SENYWLDVKVG
+847 SENYWIDVKVG
-858 EEKRTDLNITWKW
+858 EEKRTNLNITWKW
-871 KHSSSWSDP
+871 KHNSLWIDT
-880 LGQSSSSESSPVSV
+880 LGQSISSESSPVSV
-894 NFNTNDSTYEL
+894 TFNTNDSTYEL
-905 VAEFTLYGETYAVSK
+905 VAEFTLYGETYSVSK

-927 NVELQIHGN
+927 IVELQIHGN
-936 SQVSKLSQEHY
+936 NQVSKLSQEHY
-947 WLSAQVEGEL
+947 WLSAQVEGEF
-957 QTNLDVYWKWEHNQ
+957 QTNLDVLWKWEHDQ
-971 QWIENVGTSKSLES
+971 QGITDVGTSKSLKS
-985 SLVTVNF
+985 SLVTVDF

-1036 SAIYVDQTVN
+1036 SSIYVDQTVN

-1153 YLVLRS
+1153 YLVLR
-1159 NSGIVDAQGSWSV
+1159 NDSGIIDAQGSWSV
-1172 ENNALNLQTRYQ
+1172 KNNALSLQNTYQ
-1184 NSTYSNGNI
+1184 NSTYSNGGI

-1203 ITKVENIIVTMEY
+1203 ITKVENVIVTMEY
-1216 WDKRWGTS
+1216 LDKRCWTS

-1349 DLEQKLE
+1349 GLEQELE
-1356 FNSEHQNKEIQS
+1356 FNSEHQGKEIKS
-1368 IKTSYM
+1368 MKTSYM

-1410 ASYKYV
+1410 ASYKYA
-1416 KISADLGDVLY
+1416 KISVDLGDVLY

-1434 QNNVY
+1434 QYNVY

-1454 PTDIESIRKLCVLKS
+1454 PTDIESIRKLCVLNS